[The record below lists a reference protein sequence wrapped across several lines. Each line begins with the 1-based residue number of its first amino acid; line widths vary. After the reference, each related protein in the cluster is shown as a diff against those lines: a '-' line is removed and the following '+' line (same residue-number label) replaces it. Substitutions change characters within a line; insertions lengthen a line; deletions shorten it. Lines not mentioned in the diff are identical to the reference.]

1 MESGFDSNST
11 NSTNFYSSRF
21 FPTIFFIPEYFQR
34 LTCSNFKQVCQEK
47 IQKLLRSI
55 RKGKTFNNKSH
66 FIRKFIKYIPIP
78 LFLDVPDQKFFARLL
93 KYLQEQVLSVYS
105 ILYEAFDESISKL
118 PSSSNL
124 IEVLLFDIIIP
135 SEQFPKE
142 IFDVIYHAINK
153 SVSQD
158 FEELVDIVFYI
169 LLKYQSFIIAS
180 IVSNE
185 FSSSQSPDFQ
195 LEVSSY
201 LSEQEDIISP
211 EIIIQSTLKISDPL
225 ISAYPSSTPSI
236 NSINDLVEEECNN
249 FHTTEEYIPTISASS
264 YSINL
269 NTIEEPTVEKCI
281 VDASIILEYSSLP
294 TIKYI
299 VSHKN
304 LSHSSLVGKQKI
316 FLFFSFYYYQNTFLG
331 SKLRWLETLSHCPMI
346 VASDVVSV
354 G

>member
-142 IFDVIYHAINK
+142 IFDVIYHAMNK

-180 IVSNE
+180 IASNE

-236 NSINDLVEEECNN
+236 NSINDLVEEECNS
-249 FHTTEEYIPTISASS
+249 FHTTGEYIPTMSATS
-264 YSINL
+264 YSI
-269 NTIEEPTVEKCI
+269 EEQQIVEESVI
-281 VDASIILEYSSLP
+281 TNSILEYSSLP

-304 LSHSSLVGKQKI
+304 LPHSSLVGKQKI